1 MKIIK
6 IAVTGSAGS
15 GKSLVCQRFNK
26 IGLVTLDC
34 DVIAR
39 QVVEPGTFGFKKIV
53 ELFGPKVVLKN
64 GELNRKSL
72 RNIIVN
78 DLKMRKKMENILHP
92 LILSKVIFQ
101 MANSVYRQKKAVA
114 VEVPLLFESGMEKYF
129 DVSIAVMA
137 QSGDLV
143 ARIADRDSV
152 SKDNAQKM
160 LDLQMPQKEKIA
172 RADYVIENFGTS
184 SELFESVENLFA
196 RIEKTSKKNS

>member
-1 MKIIK
+1 MKILK

-15 GKSLVCQRFNK
+15 GKSLVCQRLNK

-39 QVVEPGTFGFKKIV
+39 QVVEPGTFGFNKIV
-53 ELFGPKVVLKN
+53 ELFGQQVVLEN
-64 GELNRKSL
+64 GELNRKNL

-78 DLKMRKKMENILHP
+78 DLKIRKELENILHP
-92 LILSKVIFQ
+92 LILSKMIFQ
-101 MANSVYRQKKAVA
+101 MENSVYRQKKAVA

-143 ARIADRDSV
+143 SRIADRDSV
-152 SKDNAQKM
+152 TKDNAQKM

-172 RADYVIENFGTS
+172 RADYVIKNFGTS
-184 SELFESVENLFA
+184 SELFESVDDIFA
-196 RIEKTSKKNS
+196 MIEKEFLTI